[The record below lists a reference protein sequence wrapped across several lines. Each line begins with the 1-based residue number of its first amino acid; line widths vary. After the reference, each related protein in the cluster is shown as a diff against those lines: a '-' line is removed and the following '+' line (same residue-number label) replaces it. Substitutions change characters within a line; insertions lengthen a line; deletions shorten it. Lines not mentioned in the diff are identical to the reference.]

1 MTGKNIKLIFIILKE
16 IILLI
21 KLLNDEWD
29 KEESTEKTP

>member
-29 KEESTEKTP
+29 KEEATETTP

>member
-1 MTGKNIKLIFIILKE
+1 MNGKNIKLIFLILKE

-29 KEESTEKTP
+29 KEEKENMV

>member
-29 KEESTEKTP
+29 KEESTEETP

>member
-29 KEESTEKTP
+29 KEESTKKTP